1 VRLREL
7 VAILSPRQDRG
18 RIYQKLFDK
27 AHFPAGE
34 SITMR
39 TPLVAA
45 AAVCGTTLLSA
56 TAASSTISTVYR
68 ALPWNAGPCR
78 LLYRKVS
85 NDYVFAAL

>member
-1 VRLREL
+1 
-7 VAILSPRQDRG
+7 
-18 RIYQKLFDK
+18 
-27 AHFPAGE
+27 
-34 SITMR
+34 MR

-85 NDYVFAAL
+85 NDYVFGTEARVVLLPARYAPAAL